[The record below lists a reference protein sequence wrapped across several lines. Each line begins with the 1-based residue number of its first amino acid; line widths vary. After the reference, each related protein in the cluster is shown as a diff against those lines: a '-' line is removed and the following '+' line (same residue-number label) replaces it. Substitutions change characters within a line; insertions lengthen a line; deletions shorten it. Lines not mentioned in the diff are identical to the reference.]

1 MTQICSA
8 RLVCIALGE
17 HTPIPPGSFERAP
30 GLDCSARTLD
40 AFLAEVDA
48 GAALPDAVLAFDG
61 ARVAASLRRHER
73 CALLP
78 ILVFGPPDAALPPG
92 CDALASAWS
101 DDVAVR
107 VLARAS
113 RSALGTEP
121 ARDSERHA
129 RRFAR
134 WLTLRVRGDAAD
146 AAAFGVEAPHTLL
159 AAWHAAGR
167 VAPVAD
173 GGWRARPALAA
184 WLQGTP
190 APSPPRQDVS
200 TAAATPAP
208 ATATTAARTPGRFGW
223 PALLLALF
231 ALLTMQGGGWL
242 GGGVPDQSSTPARDR
257 LVIGTMPPRA
267 EAAPRPR
274 LATSPSLPPTEPAL
288 AAQAAAAPASSVAY
302 VIALA
307 QVRRAEASGADA
319 WLEVDLE
326 PGVWHATA
334 ADAVEARFG
343 GAAASWQPLRALTAE
358 PRPEGG
364 VHLRVLAAGAW
375 THEPPPAPAE
385 LRWPAR
391 ASGTMAASDAPAT
404 PPATPLH

>member
-1 MTQICSA
+1 MTQLRSA

-17 HTPIPPGSFERAP
+17 HTPIPPGSFERARD
-30 GLDCSARTLD
+30 LDCSARTLD

-48 GAALPDAVLAFDG
+48 DAVLAFDG

-92 CDALASAWS
+92 CDAIASAWS
-101 DDVAVR
+101 DDLAAR
-107 VLARAS
+107 VLARAR
-113 RSALGTEP
+113 RSVPGAEP
-121 ARDSERHA
+121 ARDSERRA

-190 APSPPRQDVS
+190 APSRPCPDVS
-200 TAAATPAP
+200 TAAAAP
-208 ATATTAARTPGRFGW
+208 ALAPATTAARTPGRFGW

-242 GGGVPDQSSTPARDR
+242 GGGVRDRSATPARDR

-274 LATSPSLPPTEPAL
+274 LATSPSLPPTDPAL

-307 QVRRAEASGADA
+307 QVLRAEASGADV
-319 WLEVDLE
+319 WLEVELE

-343 GAAASWQPLRALTAE
+343 GMDAPWQPLRTLTAE

-364 VHLRVLAAGAW
+364 VHLRVLAPGAW
-375 THEPPPAPAE
+375 TDAPLLTQAE

-391 ASGTMAASDAPAT
+391 VDRSEAANDAPAT
-404 PPATPLH
+404 PPATPLR